1 MDIEKFSKE
10 IKKRIEAILVK
21 HFDFAPPEVFDV
33 DKRLKPTLVLQGTI
47 EGLAEDIMKELLTP
61 VIVESFINKSYFE
74 LCKERNDLT
83 KLYKE
88 NLIEALPR
96 RLWDEGVIGLKEKY
110 NIFHNNVIIFGYM
123 CCVKGL
129 RK

>member
-1 MDIEKFSKE
+1 MDIEEFSKE
-10 IKKRIEAILVK
+10 IKKKIEAILVK
-21 HFDFAPPEVFDV
+21 HFEEFDV
-33 DKRLKPTLVLQGTI
+33 DKTLKPTLVLQGTI
-47 EGLAEDIMKELLTP
+47 EELAEDIMKELLTP
-61 VIVESFINKSYFE
+61 VIVKSIVNKTYIDF
-74 LCKERNDLT
+74 CKKGNDLT

-96 RLWDEGVIGLKEKY
+96 VLWDKGVIGLKEEY
-110 NIFHNNVIIFGYM
+110 NIFRNAIEVSGYM